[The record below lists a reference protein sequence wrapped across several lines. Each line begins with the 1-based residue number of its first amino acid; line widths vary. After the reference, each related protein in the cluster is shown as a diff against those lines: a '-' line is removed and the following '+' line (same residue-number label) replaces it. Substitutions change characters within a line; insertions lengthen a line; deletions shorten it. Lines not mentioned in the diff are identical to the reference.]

1 MSEEAAK
8 ATEPTEVD
16 LIICTPGNAVQK
28 GYLLSLLELIN
39 YLNTHAISWTYS
51 IQSSSHVGDAR
62 EATLEGGFDS
72 QLDESRPF
80 KGNLKYKKIL
90 WIDSDIT
97 FTVDDFLKLWE
108 SDKDIVSGM
117 YLLQTGVTA
126 THVNE
131 LGRPLVYDEAKE
143 LTEPFKVWGSGF
155 GFIMIKQGVFETLSR
170 PWFQSSPSS
179 KTFDDG
185 RTFNFQILGEDLSFC
200 DRIAK
205 ESNFEVWTDPN
216 VQLTHTKQMKL
227 TWKGIEA

>member
-1 MSEEAAK
+1 MDEA
-8 ATEPTEVD
+8 
-16 LIICTPGNAVQK
+16 L
-28 GYLLSLLELIN
+28 
-39 YLNTHAISWTYS
+39 
-51 IQSSSHVGDAR
+51 R
-62 EATLEGGFDS
+62 
-72 QLDESRPF
+72 F
-80 KGNLKYKKIL
+80 KG
-90 WIDSDIT
+90 SDALRLGFMGGT
-97 FTVDDFLKLWE
+97 LGFWVEGLGAWPLYLFWE
-108 SDKDIVSGM
+108 GER
-117 YLLQTGVTA
+117 G
-126 THVNE
+126 
-131 LGRPLVYDEAKE
+131 
-143 LTEPFKVWGSGF
+143 VWGSGF